1 MICKISLR
9 VELWNWSWGLYRYET
24 HSYEYFHVMKKKRIH
39 LVSYN
44 ICTYI
49 KQKNPMTK
57 DEVKFSFLLAYRIP
71 NFTWVRILFSFL
83 FSSFRFFFFLV
94 KSINRWSIYVKL
106 WLNIKAPSL
115 HSSWSSIFRS
125 SHYTNHRC
133 RNVPSFCEL
142 SIRGLHKKQLRRYLP
157 LDHLGR
163 VWETRTMMKASW
175 MFESQHSFNEDEE
188 AKQDEF
194 LLLGGYQ
201 LLRLVASDGFLK
213 RFLPTSSSTVPILR
227 GVRLL
232 RLRQLAGT
240 FVMARCVFLLKIQT

>member
-44 ICTYI
+44 IYTYI
-49 KQKNPMTK
+49 KKNPMTK

-83 FSSFRFFFFLV
+83 FSSFRFFFLV
-94 KSINRWSIYVKL
+94 KIINRWSIYVKL

-115 HSSWSSIFRS
+115 HLHEVLFFEAAMYERLLQKCSLSFQLEGYIKRYTKIFPSWSFGTSVRNEDNDESFIDVRISTQFQWRRRSKTRWIPPFRRI
-125 SHYTNHRC
+125 NC
-133 RNVPSFCEL
+133 CAWSFRMASWRDFL
-142 SIRGLHKKQLRRYLP
+142 SI
-157 LDHLGR
+157 
-163 VWETRTMMKASW
+163 
-175 MFESQHSFNEDEE
+175 
-188 AKQDEF
+188 
-194 LLLGGYQ
+194 
-201 LLRLVASDGFLK
+201 
-213 RFLPTSSSTVPILR
+213 SSSTDVPILR